1 MEIKFLKQIEIQ
13 MGAETQFSVLMGV
26 NHIKLFI
33 RYFFLQSHTAVLYCR
48 IRIRI
53 EKAVGSGSAKNECG
67 TTATALV
74 QIFWLRYTCHVP
86 FIRYFLN
93 SFALCHYRDTI
104 SH

>member
-33 RYFFLQSHTAVLYCR
+33 RYFFYKVTRQFW

-53 EKAVGSGSAKNECG
+53 EKSS
-67 TTATALV
+67 
-74 QIFWLRYTCHVP
+74 W
-86 FIRYFLN
+86 IRF
-93 SFALCHYRDTI
+93 RKK
-104 SH
+104 